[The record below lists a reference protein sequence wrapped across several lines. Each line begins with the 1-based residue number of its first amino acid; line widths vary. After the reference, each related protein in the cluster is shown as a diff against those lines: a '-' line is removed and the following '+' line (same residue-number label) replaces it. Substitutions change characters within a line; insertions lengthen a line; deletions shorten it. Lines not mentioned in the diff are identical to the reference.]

1 MASKNE
7 AFIGKNVW
15 VFDKR
20 GLVRMGSLVR
30 KAKLILGNSVSS
42 QYPRWASILL
52 SLIGPAIPPKTFYC
66 FISKL
71 KARIMEF
78 SHDVPLKSLARIL
91 DRLRSKSRASRNLQD
106 VIIPV
111 QQAR

>member
-7 AFIGKNVW
+7 AFNGKNVW

-20 GLVRMGSLVR
+20 GLVRIGSLVR

-71 KARIMEF
+71 N
-78 SHDVPLKSLARIL
+78 V
-91 DRLRSKSRASRNLQD
+91 RSEGLLT
-106 VIIPV
+106 
-111 QQAR
+111 